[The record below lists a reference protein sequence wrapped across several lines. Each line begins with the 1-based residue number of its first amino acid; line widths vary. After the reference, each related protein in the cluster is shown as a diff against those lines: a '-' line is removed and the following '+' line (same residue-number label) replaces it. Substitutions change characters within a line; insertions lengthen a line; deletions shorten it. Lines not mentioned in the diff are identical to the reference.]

1 MSRGGAHGTG
11 PQSSCRGVFQKHFT
25 IMQVFTARANL
36 DRVILLV
43 YRVPPREV
51 EHFLPAPLAAR
62 ELSGQALG
70 AVLLAR
76 RRVLSAR
83 FLRKSS
89 AGIQFAVHY
98 LNVVDARH
106 GKTRHDVFV
115 VRRDTS
121 SRLDAWIDHHG
132 PRNRPHL
139 ARFDGHETGPGISL
153 EVTSNDRR
161 MHVCVTGHLTS
172 QLPAQSVFLNTDQ
185 ACDFLRDGLVRLGIV
200 GRHRPGVAQA
210 AAGLCRLVPLCVTR
224 AESSIFG
231 AGPSAIGSGA
241 RLDSAF
247 WLQSV
252 EFAWHTQ
259 QQLCCDGA
267 PA

>member
-1 MSRGGAHGTG
+1 
-11 PQSSCRGVFQKHFT
+11 
-25 IMQVFTARANL
+25 MQVFTARANL
-36 DRVILLV
+36 DRAILLV

-51 EHFLPAPLAAR
+51 EQFLPATLAAH
-62 ELSGQALG
+62 ELSGQTLG
-70 AVLLAR
+70 GVLLAR
-76 RRVLSAR
+76 RRVWNAR

-98 LNVVDARH
+98 LHVVDARH
-106 GKTRHDVFV
+106 GKTRPDVFV

-121 SRLDAWIDHHG
+121 SRLAAWMDHHG
-132 PRNRPHL
+132 PRQRPHL
-139 ARFDGHETGPGISL
+139 ARFEGGEMGSGIRL
-153 EVTSNDRR
+153 EVTSDDRR
-161 MHVCVTGHLTS
+161 MHVRVTGHLTS
-172 QLPAQSVFLNTDQ
+172 QLPAQSVFVNTNQ

-200 GRHRPGVAQA
+200 GRHRPGAA
-210 AAGLCRLVPLCVTR
+210 ETAAGLCRLVPLCVTR

-231 AGPSAIGSGA
+231 AGPPAIGSGT

-252 EFAWHTQ
+252 EFAWHAQ

-267 PA
+267 SA